1 MKTAE
6 VTEFNGINTNC
17 DFQLPVLYFSCRGS
31 HSKYR
36 TARGSHKQEY
46 ENHLFEKKNVTF
58 FFLKLYSYGPKLG
71 VKTYGPKLRGQK
83 LGAYHSVE
91 YYYL

>member
-1 MKTAE
+1 MKTVE

-17 DFQLPVLYFSCRGS
+17 DFQLPVLYFRCRGS

-58 FFLKLYSYGPKLG
+58 FPKIFILMDQNLVSKLMDQNLEDKNLVPII
-71 VKTYGPKLRGQK
+71 R
-83 LGAYHSVE
+83 
-91 YYYL
+91 

>member
-6 VTEFNGINTNC
+6 VTEFDGINTKC

-58 FFLKLYSYGPKLG
+58 FPKLFILMDQNL
-71 VKTYGPKLRGQK
+71 VSKLMDQNLEDKNLVPIIR
-83 LGAYHSVE
+83 
-91 YYYL
+91 

>member
-58 FFLKLYSYGPKLG
+58 FPKIFILMDQNLVSKLMDQNLEDKNLVPII
-71 VKTYGPKLRGQK
+71 R
-83 LGAYHSVE
+83 
-91 YYYL
+91 

>member
-17 DFQLPVLYFSCRGS
+17 VFQLPVLYFNCRGS

-58 FFLKLYSYGPKLG
+58 FPKIFILMDQNLVSKLMDQNLEDKNLVPII
-71 VKTYGPKLRGQK
+71 R
-83 LGAYHSVE
+83 
-91 YYYL
+91 